1 MTDVPRMRW
10 ASASSRLDL
19 PESAASAVAREL
31 REQLG
36 LGDEASDVGAG
47 GTESSNVVAQGAAGA
62 GGAEGSNVHLLI
74 AFVSGP
80 GPART
85 SAAAEMLRRELPAA
99 TFVATSARGVVTRE
113 HEVEQG
119 VALSA
124 VAARLPGVDVKPFIL
139 VQDAWAEPVTSE
151 AEFDQHAPGARG
163 AELVIVLG
171 DPFSLDMDR
180 VLGLFNKWVP
190 GVRVVGGLASAAS
203 KPGGNTLVLNDW
215 TAHEGGV
222 AIALHG
228 ALRADVVV
236 SQGCEPIGPP
246 LDVTHAEDNLIFTLD
261 GQPAVE
267 RVEQVLR
274 AVPEHE
280 RDRLKQGLYLGRPA
294 RGEASGRGDYL
305 IRNLLGADRDRGAL
319 AVADVVGLREK
330 VRLHVRDAR
339 AALDDLEMLL
349 APQAF
354 DTAASAAL
362 LFACNGRGRGLFG
375 EPDRDITSL
384 QQALRAA
391 APCAGMFCA
400 GELGPVGERNF
411 LHGHTASIA
420 IVRPR

>member
-1 MTDVPRMRW
+1 MRW

-19 PESAASAVAREL
+19 PDAAAAAVAREL

-36 LGDEASDVGAG
+36 AG
-47 GTESSNVVAQGAAGA
+47 SAGA
-62 GGAEGSNVHLLI
+62 GGAEGYNVAPDLLL

-80 GPART
+80 GAART
-85 SAAAEMLRRELPAA
+85 SAATEMLRRELPAA
-99 TFVATSARGVVTRE
+99 TFAAVSARGVVTRE

-119 VALSA
+119 IALSA
-124 VAARLPGVDVKPFIL
+124 VAARLPGVDVKPFL
-139 VQDAWAEPVTSE
+139 LLQDTWAEPVETE
-151 AEFDQHAPGARG
+151 AAFDERAPGARG

-171 DPFSLDMDR
+171 DPFSLDMNR
-180 VLGLFNKWVP
+180 VLGLFNRWAP
-190 GVRVVGGLASAAS
+190 GVRVVGGLASAGA

-215 TAHEGGV
+215 IAREGGL

-246 LDVTHAEDNLIFTLD
+246 LDVTHAEDNLIITLD

-267 RVEQVLR
+267 RIEQVLR
-274 AVPEHE
+274 SVPEHE
-280 RDRLKQGLYLGRPA
+280 RERLKQGLYLGRPA

-319 AVADVVGLREK
+319 AVADIVSLREK
-330 VRLHVRDAR
+330 VRLHVRDGR
-339 AALDDLEMLL
+339 AALDDLQMLL
-349 APQAF
+349 SPQAF

-362 LFACNGRGRGLFG
+362 LFACNGRGRALFG

-384 QQALRAA
+384 QQALQAA

-400 GELGPVGERNF
+400 GEVGPVGGRNYV
-411 LHGHTASIA
+411 HGHTASIA

>member
-1 MTDVPRMRW
+1 MPDIPRMRW
-10 ASASSRLDL
+10 ASASSRLDD
-19 PESAASAVAREL
+19 PAAAAAAVAGEL
-31 REQLG
+31 REQLSG
-36 LGDEASDVGAG
+36 
-47 GTESSNVVAQGAAGA
+47 ESPD
-62 GGAEGSNVHLLI
+62 LLI

-80 GPART
+80 GRERT
-85 SAAAEMLRRELPAA
+85 STVAEMLRRELPAV
-99 TFVATSARGVVTRE
+99 TFAASSARGVVTRE

-119 VALSA
+119 VGLSA
-124 VAARLPGVDVKPFIL
+124 VAARLPGVEVKPFL
-139 VQDAWAEPVTSE
+139 VLQDAWAESVDGVAAFE
-151 AEFDQHAPGARG
+151 QRAPGARG

-180 VLGLFNKWVP
+180 VLGLFNRWAP
-190 GVRVVGGLASAAS
+190 GVRVVGGLASAAAR
-203 KPGGNTLVLNDW
+203 PGGNTLVLNDW
-215 TAHEGGV
+215 TAHEGGL

-274 AVPEHE
+274 AVPERD

-294 RGEASGRGDYL
+294 RGEASSRGDYL

-319 AVADVVGLREK
+319 AVSDIVGLREK

-339 AALDDLEMLL
+339 AAVEDLEMLL
-349 APQAF
+349 SPQAF

-362 LFACNGRGRGLFG
+362 LFACNGRGRALFG
-375 EPDRDITSL
+375 EPDHDITAL
-384 QQALRAA
+384 QQALKAA

-400 GELGPVGERNF
+400 GEVGPVGERNF
-411 LHGHTASIA
+411 LHGHTASIV

>member
-1 MTDVPRMRW
+1 VTDTARMQW
-10 ASASSRLDL
+10 ASAGSRLDS
-19 PESAASAVAREL
+19 PEAAAAAVASEL

-36 LGDEASDVGAG
+36 DARPDLV
-47 GTESSNVVAQGAAGA
+47 
-62 GGAEGSNVHLLI
+62 L
-74 AFVSGP
+74 AFVSGS
-80 GPART
+80 GRDRT
-85 SAAAEMLRRELPAA
+85 ATAAGRLRADLPAA
-99 TFVATSARGVVTRE
+99 TFAATSARGVVTRD
-113 HEVEQG
+113 HEFEQG
-119 VALSA
+119 VALSV
-124 VAARLPGVDVKPFIL
+124 VAARLPGVDVKPFL
-139 VQDAWAEPVTSE
+139 LLQDMWAEPVESE
-151 AEFDQHAPGARG
+151 ADFDLRAPGARG

-180 VLGLFNKWVP
+180 VLGLFNRWAP
-190 GVRVVGGLASAAS
+190 GVRVVGGLASAAM

-215 TAHEGGV
+215 SAREGGLG
-222 AIALHG
+222 IALHG

-267 RVEQVLR
+267 RIEQVLR
-274 AVPEHE
+274 GVPEHE
-280 RDRLKQGLYLGRPA
+280 RGRLQKGLYVGRPA

-330 VRLHVRDAR
+330 IRLHVRDAR
-339 AALDDLEMLL
+339 AALDDLHMLL
-349 APQAF
+349 SPQAF
-354 DTAASAAL
+354 DTAASGAL
-362 LFACNGRGRGLFG
+362 LFACNGRGRDLFG
-375 EPDRDITSL
+375 EPDRDISTL
-384 QQALRAA
+384 QGALQAA

-420 IVRPR
+420 IIRPR

>member
-1 MTDVPRMRW
+1 MRW
-10 ASASSRLDL
+10 ASADSRLLNPAAAAASATSALREELGDGRLDL
-19 PESAASAVAREL
+19 VL
-31 REQLG
+31 
-36 LGDEASDVGAG
+36 
-47 GTESSNVVAQGAAGA
+47 
-62 GGAEGSNVHLLI
+62 

-80 GPART
+80 GPERT
-85 SAAAEMLRRELPAA
+85 STAAETLRRELPAT
-99 TFVATSARGVVTRE
+99 TFAAVSARGVVTRE
-113 HEVEQG
+113 HEVEHG
-119 VALSA
+119 EALSA
-124 VAARLPGVDVKPFIL
+124 VAARLPGVEVKPFL
-139 VQDAWAEPVTSE
+139 LTQDLWAEPITTE
-151 AEFDQHAPGARG
+151 AEFDLRAPGARG

-171 DPFSLDMDR
+171 DPFSLDMER
-180 VLGLFNKWVP
+180 VLGLFNRWVP
-190 GVRVVGGLASAAS
+190 GVRVVGGLASAAT

-267 RVEQVLR
+267 RIEQVLR
-274 AVPEHE
+274 AVPENE

-294 RGEASGRGDYL
+294 RGDASGRGDYL

-330 VRLHVRDAR
+330 VRLHVRDGR
-339 AALDDLEMLL
+339 AAQEDLDMLL
-349 APQAF
+349 SPQAF
-354 DTAASAAL
+354 DTAASGAL
-362 LFACNGRGRGLFG
+362 LFACNGRGKALFG
-375 EPDRDITSL
+375 APDRDITTL
-384 QQALRAA
+384 QHAMKAA

>member
-1 MTDVPRMRW
+1 MRW
-10 ASASSRLDL
+10 ASADSRLSN
-19 PESAASAVAREL
+19 PAAAAASATSTL
-31 REQLG
+31 REE
-36 LGDEASDVGAG
+36 LGD
-47 GTESSNVVAQGAAGA
+47 
-62 GGAEGSNVHLLI
+62 GSLDLVL

-80 GPART
+80 GPERT
-85 SAAAEMLRRELPAA
+85 STAAETLRRELPAT
-99 TFVATSARGVVTRE
+99 TFAAVSARGVVTRE
-113 HEVEQG
+113 HEVEHG
-119 VALSA
+119 EALSA
-124 VAARLPGVDVKPFIL
+124 VAARLPGVEVKPFL
-139 VQDAWAEPVTSE
+139 LTQDLWAEPIATE
-151 AEFDQHAPGARG
+151 AEFDLRAPGARG

-171 DPFSLDMDR
+171 DPFSLDMER
-180 VLGLFNKWVP
+180 VLGLFNRWVP
-190 GVRVVGGLASAAS
+190 GVRVVGGLASAAT

-267 RVEQVLR
+267 RIEQVLR
-274 AVPEHE
+274 AVPENE

-294 RGEASGRGDYL
+294 RGDASGRGDYL

-330 VRLHVRDAR
+330 VRLHVRDGR
-339 AALDDLEMLL
+339 AAQEDLDMLL
-349 APQAF
+349 SPQAF
-354 DTAASAAL
+354 DTAASGAL
-362 LFACNGRGRGLFG
+362 LFACNGRGKALFG
-375 EPDRDITSL
+375 APDRDITTL
-384 QQALRAA
+384 QQALKAA

-420 IVRPR
+420 IVRPK

>member
-1 MTDVPRMRW
+1 MRW
-10 ASASSRLDL
+10 ASASSRLE
-19 PESAASAVAREL
+19 PPAEAAAAVAREL

-36 LGDEASDVGAG
+36 GEPPDLM
-47 GTESSNVVAQGAAGA
+47 
-62 GGAEGSNVHLLI
+62 L

-80 GPART
+80 GAQRT
-85 SAAAEMLRRELPAA
+85 SAAAEVLRRELPAT
-99 TFVATSARGVVTRE
+99 TFAAVSARGVVTRE

-124 VAARLPGVDVKPFIL
+124 VAARLPGVEVKPFL
-139 VQDAWAEPVTSE
+139 LMQDLWAGPVTNE
-151 AEFDQHAPGARG
+151 AEFDLRAPGARG

-171 DPFSLDMDR
+171 DPFSLDMER
-180 VLGLFNKWVP
+180 VLGLFNRWVP
-190 GVRVVGGLASAAS
+190 GVRVVGGLASAAA

-215 TAHEGGV
+215 SAREGGL

-267 RVEQVLR
+267 RIEQVLR
-274 AVPEHE
+274 SVPEHE

-319 AVADVVGLREK
+319 AVADVIGPREK
-330 VRLHVRDAR
+330 IRLHVRDAR
-339 AALDDLEMLL
+339 AAVEDLEMLL
-349 APQAF
+349 SPQAF
-354 DTAASAAL
+354 DSAASGLL

-375 EPDRDITSL
+375 EPDRDIRTLQASL
-384 QQALRAA
+384 AAA

-400 GELGPVGERNF
+400 GEVGPVGEKNF

>member
-1 MTDVPRMRW
+1 MRW
-10 ASASSRLDL
+10 ASADSRLSN
-19 PESAASAVAREL
+19 PAAAAASATSAL
-31 REQLG
+31 REE
-36 LGDEASDVGAG
+36 LGD
-47 GTESSNVVAQGAAGA
+47 
-62 GGAEGSNVHLLI
+62 GSLDLVL

-80 GPART
+80 GPERT
-85 SAAAEMLRRELPAA
+85 STAAETLRRELPAT
-99 TFVATSARGVVTRE
+99 TFAAVSARGVVTRE
-113 HEVEQG
+113 HEVEHG
-119 VALSA
+119 EALSA
-124 VAARLPGVDVKPFIL
+124 VAARLPGVEVKPFL
-139 VQDAWAEPVTSE
+139 LTQDLWAEPIATE
-151 AEFDQHAPGARG
+151 AEFDLRAPGARG

-171 DPFSLDMDR
+171 DPFSLDMER
-180 VLGLFNKWVP
+180 VLGLFNRWVP
-190 GVRVVGGLASAAS
+190 GVRVVGGLASAAA

-267 RVEQVLR
+267 RIEQVLR
-274 AVPEHE
+274 AVPENE

-294 RGEASGRGDYL
+294 RGDASGRGDYL

-330 VRLHVRDAR
+330 VRLHVRDGR
-339 AALDDLEMLL
+339 AAQEDLDMLL
-349 APQAF
+349 SPQAF
-354 DTAASAAL
+354 DTAASGAL
-362 LFACNGRGRGLFG
+362 LFACNGRGQELFG
-375 EPDRDITSL
+375 APDRDITTL
-384 QQALRAA
+384 QHAMKAA

>member
-1 MTDVPRMRW
+1 MRW
-10 ASASSRLDL
+10 ASADSRLLNPAAAAASATSALREELGDGRLDL
-19 PESAASAVAREL
+19 VL
-31 REQLG
+31 
-36 LGDEASDVGAG
+36 
-47 GTESSNVVAQGAAGA
+47 
-62 GGAEGSNVHLLI
+62 

-80 GPART
+80 GPERT
-85 SAAAEMLRRELPAA
+85 STAAETLRRELPAT
-99 TFVATSARGVVTRE
+99 TFAAVSARGVVTRE
-113 HEVEQG
+113 HEVEHG
-119 VALSA
+119 EALSA
-124 VAARLPGVDVKPFIL
+124 VAARLPGVEVKPFL
-139 VQDAWAEPVTSE
+139 LTQDLWAEPIATE
-151 AEFDQHAPGARG
+151 AEFDLRAPGARG

-171 DPFSLDMDR
+171 DPFSLDMER
-180 VLGLFNKWVP
+180 VLGLFNRWVP
-190 GVRVVGGLASAAS
+190 GVRVVGGLASAAT

-267 RVEQVLR
+267 RIEQVLR
-274 AVPEHE
+274 AVPENE

-294 RGEASGRGDYL
+294 RGDASGRGDYL

-330 VRLHVRDAR
+330 VRLHVRDGR
-339 AALDDLEMLL
+339 AAQEDLDMLL
-349 APQAF
+349 SPQAF
-354 DTAASAAL
+354 DTAASGAL
-362 LFACNGRGRGLFG
+362 LFACNGRGKALFG
-375 EPDRDITSL
+375 APDRDITTL
-384 QQALRAA
+384 QHAMKAA

-420 IVRPR
+420 IVRPK

>member
-1 MTDVPRMRW
+1 MTLSPRMRW
-10 ASASSRLDL
+10 ASASSRLEL
-19 PESAASAVAREL
+19 PAEAATAVAREL

-36 LGDEASDVGAG
+36 
-47 GTESSNVVAQGAAGA
+47 ESAPDLV
-62 GGAEGSNVHLLI
+62 I

-80 GPART
+80 GRERA
-85 SAAAEMLRRELPAA
+85 SAAARVLREQLPAT
-99 TFVATSARGVVTRE
+99 TFAVTSARGVVTRE
-113 HEVEQG
+113 HEFEQG
-119 VALSA
+119 VGLSA
-124 VAARLPGVDVKPFIL
+124 VAARLPGVDVKPFIVL
-139 VQDAWAEPVTSE
+139 QDAWAAPVESE
-151 AEFDQHAPGARG
+151 AEFDQRAPGVRG

-180 VLGLFNKWVP
+180 VLGLFNRWAA
-190 GVRVVGGLASAAS
+190 GVRVVGGLSSAAA
-203 KPGGNTLVLNDW
+203 KPGGNTLILNDW
-215 TAHEGGV
+215 IAHEGGL

-228 ALRADVVV
+228 ALRVDVVV

-267 RVEQVLR
+267 RIEQVLR
-274 AVPEHE
+274 AMPEGD

-319 AVADVVGLREK
+319 AVADVVSLREK

-339 AALDDLEMLL
+339 AALDDLHMLL
-349 APQAF
+349 SPQAF
-354 DTAASAAL
+354 DTAASGML

-375 EPDRDITSL
+375 EPDRDITTL
-384 QQALRAA
+384 QEALQAA